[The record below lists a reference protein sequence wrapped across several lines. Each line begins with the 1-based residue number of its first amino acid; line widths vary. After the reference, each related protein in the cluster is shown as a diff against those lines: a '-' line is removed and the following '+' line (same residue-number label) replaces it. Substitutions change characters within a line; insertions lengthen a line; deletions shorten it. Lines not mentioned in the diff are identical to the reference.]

1 MRELTIGKND
11 AGQRVDRFVSKALPL
26 LPPALLQKYIR
37 LKRIKVNGGRAQRDQ
52 RLQEGDVLQLYI
64 NDEFFDKPREDNLFL
79 TLFRPSLDIV
89 YEDENLMLLN
99 KRPGLVVH
107 ADETEKVNTLINHI
121 QAYLYQKREWNP
133 RWENAF
139 TPALC
144 NRIDRNTGG
153 IVIAAKNAETLRII
167 NQKIRDREIDKRYL
181 CITVGAPRP
190 PQGEVSC
197 FLLKDEKKKGLF
209 SDKNGNAYII
219 MYSTVMVVIVAT
231 LLAVAALSLQSR
243 QYANELNEKKQSILS
258 SLSAQGE
265 NYDAFIKGY
274 VLDADGNELEGE
286 DVFELLKDLQG
297 AFDDGKFPVFEA
309 ADGRV
314 VIPVTGMG
322 LWGPVW
328 GYVALEKDMNTVA
341 GIIMAHKGET
351 PGLGAEIATPK
362 YQANFVGKTIFDG
375 DKFVS
380 VTLRKGGAKDPAH
393 EVDAISGGTK
403 TSDGVTAMLYNS
415 LENYLPLLE
424 AKRNAAAPA
433 PAEVSNEE
441 NVENNE

>member
-1 MRELTIGKND
+1 MATKKFKCTVCG
-11 AGQRVDRFVSKALPL
+11 
-26 LPPALLQKYIR
+26 YIH
-37 LKRIKVNGGRAQRDQ
+37 
-52 RLQEGDVLQLYI
+52 EGDAA
-64 NDEFFDKPREDNLFL
+64 P
-79 TLFRPSLDIV
+79 
-89 YEDENLMLLN
+89 
-99 KRPGLVVH
+99 
-107 ADETEKVNTLINHI
+107 EKCPVCM
-121 QAYLYQKREWNP
+121 AP
-133 RWENAF
+133 ASAF
-139 TPALC
+139 
-144 NRIDRNTGG
+144 
-153 IVIAAKNAETLRII
+153 VE
-167 NQKIRDREIDKRYL
+167 
-181 CITVGAPRP
+181 
-190 PQGEVSC
+190 
-197 FLLKDEKKKGLF
+197 LKDEKKKGLF

-231 LLAVAALSLQSR
+231 LLALAALGLQKR
-243 QYANELNEKKQSILS
+243 QYENELNEKKHAILA
-258 SLSAQGE
+258 SLSAGDRS
-265 NYDAFIKGY
+265 YDEFIDAY
-274 VLDADGNELEGE
+274 VVDKDGRRVDGE
-286 DVFELLKDLQG
+286 DVFALLNDLPG
-297 AFDDGKFPVFEA
+297 TFEAGKFPIFEA
-309 ADGRV
+309 RDGRV

-415 LENYLPLLE
+415 MEHYLPLLE
-424 AKRNAAAPA
+424 AKRKAAVEQVVFAPVRD
-433 PAEVSNEE
+433 ESNEE